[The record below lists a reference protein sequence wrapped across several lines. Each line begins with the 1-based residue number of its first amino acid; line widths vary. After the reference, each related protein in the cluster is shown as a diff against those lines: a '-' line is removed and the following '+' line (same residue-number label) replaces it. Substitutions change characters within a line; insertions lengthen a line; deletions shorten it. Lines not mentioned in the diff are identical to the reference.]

1 LLRTLRSQY
10 LLVSLV
16 TFVAMLGLL
25 LWNGQQL
32 VGQVLEERFDDERL
46 ALGPLLA
53 AAVGP
58 ALVARDY
65 ATLSDIVEQN
75 TRGRNLAFV
84 DLSDGRGKPVVR
96 AGEAG
101 SPGLR
106 VSDVE
111 VVVAGQIVG
120 HLRFGIRTEA
130 LAQARARLARD
141 SLAIGA
147 AVLLGGMVLLALG
160 MTWLSTGLRRL
171 SQASRR
177 VAEGDMAARL
187 PSSRVQELDELA
199 SAFNRMAQAVQ
210 TQLTELRDSEHFL
223 RGVLDTL
230 SEGYMIADRD
240 NRMLECNETFLRL
253 HGMARRDSAEF
264 NPTAVGTR
272 LFRVDGTEL
281 PDAERST
288 RLALASG
295 TPQRDRVLRIARAD
309 GTSSWVSVN
318 ATPLVRRA
326 GEPPF
331 AALAALTDIT
341 RHVEAEQALRGAN
354 ERLEQRVQER
364 TAELQLAKEE
374 AERASQAKSEFLS
387 RMSHE
392 LRTPLN
398 AILGFAQLL
407 ALGRERLAE
416 ADLQRVSL
424 IEGAGWHL
432 LALINDVLDLSRIEA
447 GTMNTAAE
455 PVELVS
461 LVAEAMAL
469 VQAQADARAITLQGP
484 AVEAGGAWVLAD
496 RVRLRQVLVNL
507 LNNAVKYNR
516 PAGRV
521 AVELEPPRDGRRV
534 IAVSDTG
541 RGFAPEQLQQ
551 LYQPFTRFVAPGEVT
566 EGTGIGLVITRRLV
580 DLMGGTLQVESEAG
594 RGSVF
599 RVELPQCPPEAQA
612 PNTALPHGSSP

>member
-1 LLRTLRSQY
+1 LFRTLRSQT

-25 LWNGQQL
+25 LWNGQHL
-32 VGQVLEERFDDERL
+32 MAQVLEERFDDERL
-46 ALGPLLA
+46 ALGPLLV

-84 DLSDGRGKPVVR
+84 DLSDSRGKPVVR
-96 AGEAG
+96 AGDAQ
-101 SPGLR
+101 SPGVR
-106 VSDVE
+106 VSDAD
-111 VVVAGQIVG
+111 VVVAGQTVG

-147 AVLLGGMVLLALG
+147 AVLVGGMVLLALG

-187 PSSRVQELDELA
+187 PGSRVQELDELA
-199 SAFNRMAQAVQ
+199 TAFNRMAQAVQ

-253 HGMARRDSAEF
+253 HGMARSDSAEF
-264 NPTAVGTR
+264 NPAAVGTR

-288 RLALASG
+288 RMALASG

-354 ERLEQRVQER
+354 EGLEQRVQER
-364 TAELQLAKEE
+364 TAELQLAKDV

-416 ADLQRVSL
+416 ADLQRVGL

-447 GTMNTAAE
+447 GAMSTASE
-455 PVELVS
+455 PVELGQ

-469 VQAQADARAITLQGP
+469 VQAQADAREITLLGP
-484 AVEAGGAWVLAD
+484 AAEAGGAWVLAD

-521 AVELEPPRDGRRV
+521 AVALEPPRDGRRV

-580 DLMGGTLQVESEAG
+580 ELMGGTLQVESEAG

-599 RVELPQCPPEAQA
+599 RVELPPCPQP
-612 PNTALPHGSSP
+612 PNTALQPGSSP